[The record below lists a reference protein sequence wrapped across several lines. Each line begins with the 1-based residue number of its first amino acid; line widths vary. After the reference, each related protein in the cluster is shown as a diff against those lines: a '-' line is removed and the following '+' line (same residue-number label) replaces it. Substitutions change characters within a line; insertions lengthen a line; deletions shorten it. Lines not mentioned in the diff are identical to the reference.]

1 MLSFNLQ
8 KCLWVVSG
16 GKKRKAVCED
26 GAPPSKRGRE
36 PKEAANL
43 PAAELPGGLDGLSSS
58 PAPSKTPGRRGKPDR
73 LSISPALNKSPSRR
87 GKPDRLSTSPTTK
100 EAEAAPEDN
109 EAELVKVSGSPE
121 VLVVEVD
128 PLWVQPDPYRHL
140 DPALRHALLV
150 QYNNPLDLSSLT
162 DDQYT
167 FVQQRRASKRIRN
180 KLVLDVESVGRAEQI
195 EQLAGEPIEVDL
207 PEAKPGKKNKGR
219 EGRVGGTKV
228 NTFCKMTKAIDH

>member
-58 PAPSKTPGRRGKPDR
+58 PAPS
-73 LSISPALNKSPSRR
+73 KSPSRR